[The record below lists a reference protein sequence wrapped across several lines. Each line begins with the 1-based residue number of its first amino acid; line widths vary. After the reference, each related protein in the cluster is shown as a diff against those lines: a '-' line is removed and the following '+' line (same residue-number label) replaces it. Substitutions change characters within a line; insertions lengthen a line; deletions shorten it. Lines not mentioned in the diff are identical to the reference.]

1 MDRETALEIVS
12 YKLGLKMGEEAL
24 EDPVLLT
31 DVVRKAIQDKAD
43 ADPKSYGLREYMTAT
58 KVVNEVRLDYA
69 KIEGDQWIEK
79 MVEEKG
85 LTQTESG
92 LAYKVIEQGEGR
104 ACEEGATVRVNYEG
118 KLMDGTEFD
127 SSYDRGR
134 PATFPLDS
142 VIAGWQ
148 EGLKLMNVGGRYQFY
163 VPQALGYGE
172 RGSGTNIPPY
182 AALFFEVELL
192 AAL

>member
-1 MDRETALEIVS
+1 MDSQKALEIVS
-12 YKLGLKMGEEAL
+12 YKLGLKLGEDAL
-24 EDPVLLT
+24 EDPVLLE
-31 DVVRKAIQDKAD
+31 DVIRQAIKDKED
-43 ADPKSYGLREYMTAT
+43 ADPKNYGLREYMDAT
-58 KVVNEVRLDYA
+58 KVVHELRLDYA
-69 KIEGDQWIEK
+69 KVEGDHWVDK
-79 MVEEKG
+79 MTEEKE
-85 LTQTESG
+85 LIKTESG
-92 LAYKVIEQGEGR
+92 LAYKVIEQGDGR

-148 EGLKLMNVGGRYQFY
+148 EGLKLMTVGSRYHFY
-163 VPQALGYGE
+163 IPQHLAYGE
-172 RGSGTNIPPY
+172 RGSGSNIPPY
-182 AALFFEVELL
+182 SALFFEVELL

>member
-1 MDRETALEIVS
+1 MDNQTALEIVS
-12 YKLGLKMGEEAL
+12 YKLALKLGEEAL

-31 DVVRKAIQDKAD
+31 DVIHQAIADKAD

-58 KVVNEVRLDYA
+58 KVVNEIRLDYA
-69 KIEGDQWIEK
+69 KIEGNKWIES
-79 MVEEKG
+79 MVAEKG
-85 LTQTESG
+85 LTKTESG
-92 LAYKVIEQGEGR
+92 LAYKVIEEGDGR
-104 ACEEGATVRVNYEG
+104 KCEEGSTVRVNYEG

-134 PATFPLDS
+134 PSTFPLDS

-148 EGLKLMNVGGRYQFY
+148 EGLKLMTVGSRYHFY
-163 VPQALGYGE
+163 IPQDLAYGD
-172 RGSGTNIPPY
+172 RGSGSNIPPY
-182 AALFFEVELL
+182 AALFFEVELM

>member
-1 MDRETALEIVS
+1 MERQTALEIVS
-12 YKLGLKMGEEAL
+12 YKLGLKLGEEAL
-24 EDPVLLT
+24 GDPVLLP
-31 DVVRKAIQDKAD
+31 DVIKKAIQDKAD
-43 ADPKSYGLREYMTAT
+43 ADPKNYGLREYMTAT

-69 KIEGDQWIEK
+69 KIEGDDWVKK
-79 MVEEKG
+79 MVDEKG
-85 LTQTESG
+85 LTHRESG
-92 LAYKVIEQGEGR
+92 LAYKIIEEGDGR
-104 ACEEGATVRVNYEG
+104 QCEDGATVRVNYEG

-134 PATFPLDS
+134 PATFPLDG

-148 EGLKLMNVGGRYQFY
+148 EGLKLMTVGSRYHFY
-163 VPQALGYGE
+163 IPQHLAYGE
-172 RGSGTNIPPY
+172 RGSGSDVPPY

>member
-1 MDRETALEIVS
+1 MNQQNALEIVS
-12 YKLGLKMGEEAL
+12 YKLGLKLGEEAL
-24 EDPVLLT
+24 EDPVLLE
-31 DVVRKAIQDKAD
+31 DVVRQAIQDKAD

-69 KIEGDQWIEK
+69 KIEGNHWIDK
-79 MVEEKG
+79 MVKEHG

-92 LAYKVIEQGEGR
+92 LAYKVIEQGDGR
-104 ACEEGATVRVNYEG
+104 GCEEGATVRVNYEG

-134 PATFPLDS
+134 PATLPLEK

-148 EGLKLMNVGGRYQFY
+148 EGLKLMNVGGRYHFY
-163 VPQALGYGE
+163 IPQDLAYGE
-172 RGSGTNIPPY
+172 RGSGSNVPPY